1 MKIAPSILSA
11 DFANLKEDIIK
22 AQEGGADWIH
32 VDSMDGHFVP
42 NLTFGSNVVKAIRP
56 HTTLPIDCHLMVEN
70 PGYFIQDFAEAGAD
84 YISIHFES
92 TPHVH
97 RAIQLIKSF
106 DVKAGIV
113 INPATPVSLLEDIIY
128 MVDMVLVMTVNPGYG
143 GQSFIPE
150 TLNKI
155 RTLDRWKK
163 EKNLDFLIEV
173 DGGINPETIKE
184 CAEAGAEVFVAGS
197 YVFNAS
203 SPEERI
209 DALKNAVSDNG

>member
-163 EKNLDFLIEV
+163 ERNLDFLIEV